1 MRNLNPYVL
10 LMEDKST
17 LNIYSLLEKSKAY
30 KFKLSD
36 QFLAFCEMAQGSIK
50 LGADTFYRH

>member
-17 LNIYSLLEKSKAY
+17 LNMYSLLEKSRVY
-30 KFKLSD
+30 KYKLSD

-50 LGADTFYRH
+50 LGGDTFYRH

>member
-17 LNIYSLLEKSKAY
+17 LNIYSLLEKSKVY
-30 KFKLSD
+30 KYKLGD
-36 QFLAFCEMAQGSIK
+36 QFLAFCEMAQGSI
-50 LGADTFYRH
+50 